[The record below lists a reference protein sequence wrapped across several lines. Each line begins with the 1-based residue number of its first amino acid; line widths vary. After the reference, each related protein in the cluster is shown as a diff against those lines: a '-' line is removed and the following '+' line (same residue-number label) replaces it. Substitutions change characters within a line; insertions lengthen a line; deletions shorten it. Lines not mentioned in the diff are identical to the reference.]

1 MRIIAH
7 RGASFFEPE
16 NTLRSIKRAMD
27 MGADMVE
34 VDVRLS
40 KDGKLVVI
48 HDATVDRTTNGS
60 GHIKDMSLFELK
72 KLDAGLVEQIP
83 TLEEVI
89 ELVKD
94 KISLVVEIKIPAI
107 EDRVVETIQEKGLKD
122 VLVTSFYHRVVKN
135 VGNIDP
141 SIETGIIFA
150 CQPLRAWKMALD
162 AGSEVIFPRHE
173 FVDANMVEN
182 AHKHGIFV
190 YPWTIDDPGKT
201 KDLIKLGV
209 DGIVTNKLIGIF

>member
-16 NTLRSIKRAMD
+16 NTPRSIKRAMD

-60 GHIKDMSLFELK
+60 GYIKDMSLFELK
-72 KLDAGLVEQIP
+72 KLDAGLGEQIP

-94 KISLVVEIKIPAI
+94 KISLVVEIKIPTI

-135 VGNIDP
+135 VGNLDP

-162 AGSEVIFPRHE
+162 AGSDVIFPRHE
-173 FVDANMVEN
+173 FVDVNMVEN
-182 AHKHGIFV
+182 AHKYGIFV
-190 YPWTIDDPGKT
+190 YPWTIDDPGKA

>member
-1 MRIIAH
+1 
-7 RGASFFEPE
+7 
-16 NTLRSIKRAMD
+16 
-27 MGADMVE
+27 MVE

-60 GHIKDMSLFELK
+60 GYIKDMSLFELK
-72 KLDAGLVEQIP
+72 KLDAGLGEQIP

-94 KISLVVEIKIPAI
+94 KIRLVVEIKIPGI
-107 EDRVVETIQEKGLKD
+107 EDKVVKTIQEKGLKD

-135 VGNIDP
+135 VGNLDP

-150 CQPLRAWKMALD
+150 CQPLKAWKMALD
-162 AGSEVIFPRHE
+162 AGAKVIFPRYE
-173 FVDANMVEN
+173 FVDEDMVKN
-182 AHKHGIFV
+182 AHKYGISV
-190 YPWTIDDPGKT
+190 YPWTIDESEKAE
-201 KDLIKLGV
+201 DLIKLGA
-209 DGIVTNKLIGIF
+209 DGIVTNKLIGIS